1 MRPKMFILI
10 LVISFVSLL
19 MIGCNGS
26 VTPQRYVHKALAI
39 MDKTA
44 LFAEGPLWDEAKKR
58 ALSSAPEM
66 MDEAYEIVREALE
79 TAGGK
84 HSFLMES
91 SIVQYNDTIQWK
103 MPAIEMTDDS
113 ILVITVLEF
122 SGNETQAKQYAQ
134 TLQDGIS
141 SDARNVILDLR
152 GNTGGNMYPMIAGVN
167 ALLPEGIILK
177 FKKRNGRESNLTA
190 DYVAKEQGVERKATI
205 SPQIAILTDGDTAS
219 SGEAL
224 LICFRGLSNV
234 RTFGSPTA
242 GYASANRTFDMG
254 DGSKLVITS
263 SCDVARTGEVF
274 CDDPIVP
281 DILTNE
287 PMDAALEW
295 LRISHK

>member
-1 MRPKMFILI
+1 MYFFIL
-10 LVISFVSLL
+10 VVPVVFLL
-19 MIGCNGS
+19 MTGCNRS
-26 VTPQRYVHKALAI
+26 ITPQRYVHKAVAI

-44 LFAEGPLWDEAKKR
+44 LFAEGSLWERAKKK
-58 ALSSAPEM
+58 ALSSAPETM
-66 MDEAYEIVREALE
+66 GEAYETVREALE

-91 SIVQYNDTIQWK
+91 SVAQYNDTAQWE
-103 MPAIEMTDDS
+103 MPAIEMTEDS
-113 ILVITVLEF
+113 ILVVTVPHF
-122 SGNETQAKQYAQ
+122 AGNETQAKQYSQ

-141 SDARNVILDLR
+141 SDARGVILDLR
-152 GNTGGNMYPMIAGVN
+152 GNTGGNMYPMVAGVN
-167 ALLPEGIILK
+167 ALLPDGIVLK
-177 FKKRNGRESNLTA
+177 FRQRNGRESNLTA
-190 DYVAKEQGVERKATI
+190 EYIAKVQGVERKATI
-205 SPQIAILTDGDTAS
+205 SPQIAILTDGETAS

-281 DILTNE
+281 DSLTDE

-295 LRISHK
+295 LRITSWPGR